1 MGKLKPT
8 CIAVTEDGLQLYA
21 LASGYDTSIKFG
33 QPGSDTRYILL
44 KSDVRPAALLETSW
58 TVVSSFKKS
67 SLNILSGISANTMA
81 CAVSPTGVFTVL
93 DAYGIPQN
101 LPPSAG
107 GSPMQMNPVGI
118 RYDPGLDTNNG
129 AVSASGPGGWVN
141 ITVGFNWPQS
151 SMKSQLFY
159 VSSKLVLGVL
169 DNKNNIWFALE
180 DGQKSFQFAAELP
193 CPNTIVDSFM
203 SFTYNPS
210 SNMFYVV
217 GALSTS
223 LTTTVLGMPML
234 PDAKLINVPTAAGG
248 LKSYAYTLPPTSG
261 YPAGCQ
267 TAFPVLVTVF
277 KDSFYM
283 LCVNQATGETTNWS
297 SQLYTIPSLSS
308 ATTLGAP
315 VSLSSDFKPTTF
327 DRFEPVDGASGI
339 FAVLHD
345 MSSAHSSIVLTGS
358 KAGSYWKPS
367 FYYANVTTS
376 FDDIPNN
383 SGVIDESGD
392 GGGGSASLS
401 TGAIAGIVAGVIV
414 VIGLFFWWCR
424 SGLEDVEEKGGDGR
438 FEEHKGE
445 YLDPDDP
452 EVIRTYQ
459 DQLQGELQFSQH
471 PRPNFTTTVGGGNGA
486 EEATLTTSHWEDKKI
501 PYPQSIGQ
509 TNPISSS
516 PVAGT
521 RAPQTIQRSNNP
533 QYRGQ

>member
-1 MGKLKPT
+1 M
-8 CIAVTEDGLQLYA
+8 
-21 LASGYDTSIKFG
+21 
-33 QPGSDTRYILL
+33 
-44 KSDVRPAALLETSW
+44 
-58 TVVSSFKKS
+58 
-67 SLNILSGISANTMA
+67 
-81 CAVSPTGVFTVL
+81 
-93 DAYGIPQN
+93 
-101 LPPSAG
+101 
-107 GSPMQMNPVGI
+107 
-118 RYDPGLDTNNG
+118 
-129 AVSASGPGGWVN
+129 
-141 ITVGFNWPQS
+141 
-151 SMKSQLFY
+151 
-159 VSSKLVLGVL
+159 
-169 DNKNNIWFALE
+169 
-180 DGQKSFQFAAELP
+180 
-193 CPNTIVDSFM
+193 
-203 SFTYNPS
+203 
-210 SNMFYVV
+210 
-217 GALSTS
+217 
-223 LTTTVLGMPML
+223 
-234 PDAKLINVPTAAGG
+234 
-248 LKSYAYTLPPTSG
+248 
-261 YPAGCQ
+261 
-267 TAFPVLVTVF
+267 
-277 KDSFYM
+277 
-283 LCVNQATGETTNWS
+283 
-297 SQLYTIPSLSS
+297 
-308 ATTLGAP
+308 
-315 VSLSSDFKPTTF
+315 SLSSDFKPTTF